1 MMKISSSKVA
11 VAVGGL
17 ALSLTVGSGIA
28 SAQPD
33 LGPAI
38 NSTCTYDQWVAALR
52 TENPG
57 PASAFD
63 SQPMSQS
70 YLRQFFAAGPAQ
82 RQQLATMFMSLPGAD
97 QNVPVMAQAFN
108 SCNKY

>member
-1 MMKISSSKVA
+1 MKISSSKVA

-17 ALSLTVGSGIA
+17 ALSLTVGAGIA

-33 LGPAI
+33 LGAAV
-38 NSTCTYDQWVAALR
+38 NSTCTYDQWVSALR
-52 TENPG
+52 DQNPG

-70 YLRQFFAAGPAQ
+70 YLRQFFASGPAERQ
-82 RQQLATMFMSLPGAD
+82 RLAQMFISLPGAD

-108 SCNKY
+108 SCNNY

>member
-1 MMKISSSKVA
+1 MMKLSMSKVA
-11 VAVGGL
+11 VALGGL
-17 ALSLTVGSGIA
+17 ALTLSAGAGVA
-28 SAQPD
+28 AAQPD

-70 YLRQFFAAGPAQ
+70 YLRQFFSSGPAQ
-82 RQQLATMFMSLPGAD
+82 RQQLAQMFMSLPGAD

-108 SCNKY
+108 SCSKY